1 MKRYTPRMIPAI
13 QRRTGSLMPSGIIN
27 FIAAAR
33 DDFPVVIVSDV
44 DKTNDVILGYVIC
57 DHTAC
62 CREHGTH
69 VTPHTRCI
77 LR

>member
-1 MKRYTPRMIPAI
+1 MIPAI
-13 QRRTGSLMPSGIIN
+13 QRRTGWLMGSGVLN
-27 FIAAAR
+27 FLGGHYKDTPVQIVDHR
-33 DDFPVVIVSDV
+33 DI
-44 DKTNDVILGYVIC
+44 DKTTDVILGYVIC

-62 CREHGTH
+62 CHHHKHH